1 MAFIRR
7 TLDDTPVREFGIQF
21 TKDKFGYDFISHQIK
36 NKIDLISPDDETFGA
51 EMEGGGWEGNFW
63 DNEKYYG
70 ISNIGE
76 ATINIPIRKVKYWY
90 NKTDNG
96 LSPNKNKHLFIRTNK
111 DFTQAIVIKP
121 KTIKDENK
129 IIWTKFM
136 PSNSREVESWMS
148 FRRKD
153 VETYNLKNGKWIKE
167 RKK

>member
-21 TKDKFGYDFISHQIK
+21 TKDKFGYDFISHPIK
-36 NKIDLISPDDETFGA
+36 NKIDLINPDDETFGA

-63 DNEKYYG
+63 DNEKYHG
-70 ISNIGE
+70 ISNIGK

>member
-21 TKDKFGYDFISHQIK
+21 TKDKFGYDFISHPIK

-63 DNEKYYG
+63 DNEKYHG

-96 LSPNKNKHLFIRTNK
+96 LSPNKNKHLFI
-111 DFTQAIVIKP
+111 
-121 KTIKDENK
+121 
-129 IIWTKFM
+129 
-136 PSNSREVESWMS
+136 S
-148 FRRKD
+148 F
-153 VETYNLKNGKWIKE
+153 
-167 RKK
+167 